1 MLIQRLRLS
10 MLGAALKFMTITTVF
25 ACFMSAT
32 IQLILLN
39 LALAAVVVSS
49 RDSPVISYERA
60 PGEGGEEGLLFNS
73 KRPYKTS

>member
-1 MLIQRLRLS
+1 MFALIDAWGGFKVHDNYNCVRLLYERYYS
-10 MLGAALKFMTITTVF
+10 INFTY
-25 ACFMSAT
+25 
-32 IQLILLN
+32 

-49 RDSPVISYERA
+49 RDSPVISYEQA